1 MVSPSTVLS
10 RVLALGLVGS
20 SLANNTIVTSYIY
33 SPGLNLTVSMDVVN
47 ADYAYLYDNTTTNED
62 LTKHTDITTT
72 VSAYTV
78 AKVTSEVIITA
89 ASAITIYEFIAG
101 VIKSKSDANSCTIT
115 YGTDSDGSH
124 TEGYAYKASTT
135 GSNCDTTAELKTIRS
150 ATEKCAT
157 TLSTMGAVRGCCTM
171 THEGTWEG
179 HLRLS
184 GDPTSYPVTT
194 VTCSMEDWN
203 QKMKKMR

>member
-1 MVSPSTVLS
+1 MVSPSTVLP

-20 SLANNTIVTSYIY
+20 SLANNTTVTSYIESSDS
-33 SPGLNLTVSMDVVN
+33 SPGMNLTVSMDVVN
-47 ADYAYLYDNTTTNED
+47 ADYAYLYDNITTIED
-62 LTKHTDITTT
+62 LTKRTGITTT
-72 VSAYTV
+72 AAAYTV

-89 ASAITIYEFIAG
+89 ASAITIYEYIAG

-115 YGTDSDGSH
+115 YGVDSDGSH

-171 THEGTWEG
+171 THGGTWEG

-194 VTCSMEDWN
+194 VTC
-203 QKMKKMR
+203 